1 MSQSQF
7 IALQAFNRVGS
18 VTTGVVLWVVFT
30 SGWIERLI
38 SMRELTQKVRELQ
51 CRVVDERQEARPHGA
66 WNFELVTAALSS
78 IFATAVTTACVL
90 ATGASA
96 AAQAPVALVEDVVSK
111 TAGVEFMD
119 YVPVGKV
126 IRLEPQDT
134 IVLSYMKSCWQ
145 EAISGGTVTVGSEQS
160 EVQLGRVERHKVD
173 CDGGKLMLTAQ
184 LASQAAGMVFRDMRS
199 GQQTSA
205 PKPQIT
211 LYGLS
216 PVIEIKGGGVLVI
229 ERVDQPGE
237 RHELAIAGQ
246 QLVNGT
252 FYDLARVG
260 TALVAGGI
268 YRAKV
273 NGRQLVFKV
282 DPDAKPGASPVIGR
296 LLRLQPAS

>member
-1 MSQSQF
+1 MRPRAF
-7 IALQAFNRVGS
+7 IAAFGAALARPFGARV
-18 VTTGVVLWVVFT
+18 
-30 SGWIERLI
+30 
-38 SMRELTQKVRELQ
+38 
-51 CRVVDERQEARPHGA
+51 RQEHRVRSVGVSVNLADPQGRARIA
-66 WNFELVTAALSS
+66 AFEQVHLPVVMALTVAYMLGS
-78 IFATAVTTACVL
+78 AMP
-90 ATGASA
+90 A
-96 AAQAPVALVEDVVSK
+96 AAQAALVEDVNSK

-119 YVPVGKV
+119 YVQAGKV
-126 IRLEPQDT
+126 IRLQPQDT

-145 EAISGGTVTVGSEQS
+145 EAISGGTVTVGAEQS
-160 EVQLGRVERHKVD
+160 EVQFGRVERHKVD

-184 LASQAAGMVFRDMRS
+184 VASQAAGMVFRDMRS
-199 GQQTSA
+199 GQQASA

-216 PVIEIKGGGVLVI
+216 PVIEIKGGGQLVI

-237 RHELAIAGQ
+237 RHELAIASQ
-246 QLVNGT
+246 QLVNGA
-252 FYDLARVG
+252 FYDLARGG

-282 DPDAKPGASPVIGR
+282 DSDAKPGAAPVVGR

>member
-1 MSQSQF
+1 VRQHHRVR
-7 IALQAFNRVGS
+7 RVGVS
-18 VTTGVVLWVVFT
+18 VNLAADDPQGRARIAAFEQVHLPVV
-30 SGWIERLI
+30 
-38 SMRELTQKVRELQ
+38 MALTVAYMLGS
-51 CRVVDERQEARPHGA
+51 AMP
-66 WNFELVTAALSS
+66 
-78 IFATAVTTACVL
+78 
-90 ATGASA
+90 A
-96 AAQAPVALVEDVVSK
+96 AAQAALVEDVNSK

-119 YVPVGKV
+119 YVQAGKV
-126 IRLEPQDT
+126 IRLQPQDT

-184 LASQAAGMVFRDMRS
+184 VASQAAGMVFRDMRS
-199 GQQTSA
+199 GQQASA

-216 PVIEIKGGGVLVI
+216 PVIEIKGGGLLVI

-237 RHELAIAGQ
+237 RHELAIASQ
-246 QLVNGT
+246 QLVNGA
-252 FYDLARVG
+252 FYDLARGG

-282 DPDAKPGASPVIGR
+282 DSDAKPGAAPVVGR

>member
-1 MSQSQF
+1 MSSPKVVED
-7 IALQAFNRVGS
+7 QARS
-18 VTTGVVLWVVFT
+18 
-30 SGWIERLI
+30 
-38 SMRELTQKVRELQ
+38 
-51 CRVVDERQEARPHGA
+51 DGA
-66 WNFELVTAALSS
+66 WNFELFANALSR
-78 IFATAVTTACVL
+78 ITMTAV
-90 ATGASA
+90 A
-96 AAQAPVALVEDVVSK
+96 AAGALWWAVPAAGQAQTALVEDVKSK

-119 YVPVGKV
+119 YVRAGKV

-184 LASQAAGMVFRDMRS
+184 LASQSAGMVFRDLPS
-199 GQQTSA
+199 GRQTSA

-216 PVIEIKGGGVLVI
+216 PVIEIKGGGMLVI

-237 RHELAIAGQ
+237 RHEFAIASQ
-246 QLVNGT
+246 QLVNGV

-268 YRAKV
+268 YRATV
-273 NGRQLVFKV
+273 NGRQLIFKV
-282 DPDAKPGASPVIGR
+282 DPDAKPGTSPVVGR
-296 LLRLQPAS
+296 LLRLHPAS